1 MLSGWPH
8 LWFSCCLVFENL
20 LSSFLQSCPVLKL
33 LLQAALET
41 SRNQKKVSK
50 IKKNIENS
58 KETIQ
63 NQKNIEKSK
72 DFVQNRKKPREIE
85 KNQKNQSGQQNVYMI
100 PEHCPRI
107 FGFFGFFRFLEVF
120 FGFGQNLSISRC
132 FFRFWDRSLTS
143 ARGVRWRTVC
153 MIPAHCPRIFRLFFF
168 GFGQEPDICKGGVRW
183 RTVCMIP
190 AHCPRIIFS
199 SVLARMQQ
207 N

>member
-1 MLSGWPH
+1 M
-8 LWFSCCLVFENL
+8 
-20 LSSFLQSCPVLKL
+20 LKL

-50 IKKNIENS
+50 IKK
-58 KETIQ
+58 K
-63 NQKNIEKSK
+63 
-72 DFVQNRKKPREIE
+72 
-85 KNQKNQSGQQNVYMI
+85 QKNQSGQQNVYMI

-107 FGFFGFFRFLEVF
+107 FGFLVFFDFSRFFLVLDKIFRFLDV
-120 FGFGQNLSISRC
+120 

-153 MIPAHCPRIFRLFFF
+153 MIPAHCPRIFRFLDVFS
-168 GFGQEPDICKGGVRW
+168 GFGQEPDICKGGGKVENCLHD
-183 RTVCMIP
+183 TSTLSQNP
-190 AHCPRIIFS
+190 FFS

>member
-1 MLSGWPH
+1 MQAGWKLRTLSGLLSPEAVLSGWPH

-63 NQKNIEKSK
+63 NQKKHREIERFCPKPKETSR
-72 DFVQNRKKPREIE
+72 NRKKTKKPIWPTECLHDT
-85 KNQKNQSGQQNVYMI
+85 STLSQNLW
-100 PEHCPRI
+100 
-107 FGFFGFFRFLEVF
+107 FFWFFRFLEVF
-120 FGFGQNLSISRC
+120 FGFGQNLSVSRC
-132 FFRFWDRSLTS
+132 
-143 ARGVRWRTVC
+143 
-153 MIPAHCPRIFRLFFF
+153 FFF

-190 AHCPRIIFS
+190 AHCPRILFFPRFWPECSKIRCVQKPNAHRVPF
-199 SVLARMQQ
+199 
-207 N
+207 